1 MPRPK
6 KIQSEP
12 EATPEKKK
20 AGRPA
25 IYSKTIADQIISR
38 MIEGESMVD
47 ICRDKDMPSRATVY
61 RWLDED
67 KEFEARCARARE
79 ALADYLVD
87 KIEQMAAETNEDNHQ
102 SQKVKIS
109 TAQWRAMKMAPRLYG
124 DKRFNENTGPN
135 GGPIVTEN
143 RNVTTIDATQLT
155 QEQRD
160 ALRAA
165 LLAVQTET

>member
-6 KIQSEP
+6 KIDAET
-12 EATPEKKK
+12 TPKK
-20 AGRPA
+20 ATGRPSS
-25 IYSKTIADQIISR
+25 YSKAIEDQIVER
-38 MIEGESMVD
+38 MIDGESLVS
-47 ICRDKDMPSRATVY
+47 ICRDPAMPSRMTVY
-61 RWLDED
+61 RWFDEHPAFD
-67 KEFEARCARARE
+67 ARCARARE

-87 KIEQMAAETNEDNHQ
+87 KIEQMASETNEENHQ

-124 DKRFNENTGPN
+124 DKRFNENTGKD

-155 QEQRD
+155 QDQRD
-160 ALRAA
+160 ALREA
-165 LLAVQTET
+165 LLAAEVKG

>member
-1 MPRPK
+1 MPRSKKEQPEAAPK
-6 KIQSEP
+6 K
-12 EATPEKKK
+12 AT
-20 AGRPA
+20 GRPA
-25 IYSKTIADQIISR
+25 IYSKDLEDQIVGR
-38 MIEGESMVD
+38 MIEGESLVD
-47 ICRDKDMPSRATVY
+47 ICRDPAMPSRATVY
-61 RWLDED
+61 RWLDENSA
-67 KEFEARCARARE
+67 FEARCARARE

-87 KIEQMAAETNEDNHQ
+87 KIEQMASETTEDNHQ

-155 QEQRD
+155 QDQRD

-165 LLAVQTET
+165 LLTVQTET

>member
-1 MPRPK
+1 MPRSKKEQPEAAPK
-6 KIQSEP
+6 K
-12 EATPEKKK
+12 AT
-20 AGRPA
+20 GRPA
-25 IYSKTIADQIISR
+25 IYSKDLEDQIVGR
-38 MIEGESMVD
+38 MIEGESLVD
-47 ICRDKDMPSRATVY
+47 ICRDPAMPSRATVY
-61 RWLDED
+61 RWLDENSA
-67 KEFEARCARARE
+67 FEARCARARE

-87 KIEQMAAETNEDNHQ
+87 KIEQMASETTEDNHQ

>member
-1 MPRPK
+1 MPRIKKEQPENAPK
-6 KIQSEP
+6 K
-12 EATPEKKK
+12 AN
-20 AGRPA
+20 GRPA
-25 IYSKTIADQIISR
+25 IYSKDLEDQIIGR
-38 MIEGESMVD
+38 MIEGESLVD
-47 ICRDKDMPSRATVY
+47 ICRDPAMPSRRTIY
-61 RWLDED
+61 RWLDENPAFD
-67 KEFEARCARARE
+67 ARCARARE

-87 KIEQMAAETNEDNHQ
+87 KIEQMAAETTEDNHQ

-165 LLAVQTET
+165 LLAVKAGE

>member
-6 KIQSEP
+6 KIQP
-12 EATPEKKK
+12 EAEIIPEKKK
-20 AGRPA
+20 AGRPSL
-25 IYSKTIADQIISR
+25 YSKDIADQIVMR

-87 KIEQMAAETNEDNHQ
+87 KIEQLAAETTEDNHQ
-102 SQKVKIS
+102 SMKVKIS
-109 TAQWRAMKMAPRLYG
+109 TAQWRAMKIAPRIYG
-124 DKRFNENTGPN
+124 ERRIQENTGPG
-135 GGPIVTEN
+135 GGPVQTETK
-143 RNVTTIDATQLT
+143 VAFDASALT

-160 ALRAA
+160 VLRAA
-165 LLAVQTET
+165 LLAAKGKG

>member
-1 MPRPK
+1 
-6 KIQSEP
+6 
-12 EATPEKKK
+12 
-20 AGRPA
+20 
-25 IYSKTIADQIISR
+25 
-38 MIEGESMVD
+38 
-47 ICRDKDMPSRATVY
+47 
-61 RWLDED
+61 
-67 KEFEARCARARE
+67 
-79 ALADYLVD
+79 LADYLVD
-87 KIEQMAAETNEDNHQ
+87 KIEQMAAETTEDNHQ